1 MMKVARNYGE
11 CATASPSGVELSPPS
26 GEAVLST
33 GPTSPESQDVLGSSS
48 KVELLATIHEK
59 IIPQLILAH
68 INPAELDSC
77 PNTRL
82 PPTPEE
88 VAEFSQIAVDN
99 DLQAALLFIES
110 MADDGLSVDV
120 ILLDLVA
127 PAARLLGD
135 EWLDDRRDFTEVTL
149 GLNLLHRVVHV
160 LGPSVVPSSSDRGSV
175 VLVAAPAEQ
184 HTLGIFLLAEFL
196 RKDGWGVQVDP
207 DMPRE
212 DLLGLVGREHV
223 DMVGISVSNSDL
235 IGPLTELVSDVRS
248 ASINDD
254 MAVMIGGSLS
264 LASEAREIGATFCND
279 AREAVVLLSKHARL
293 RRP

>member
-1 MMKVARNYGE
+1 M
-11 CATASPSGVELSPPS
+11 
-26 GEAVLST
+26 
-33 GPTSPESQDVLGSSS
+33 LGSSS
-48 KVELLATIHEK
+48 KADLLATIHEK

-68 INPAELDSC
+68 INPAELDAC

-88 VAEFSQIAVDN
+88 VADFSQIAVDD
-99 DLQAALLFIES
+99 DLQEALLFIES
-110 MADDGLSVDV
+110 MADAGLSLEV

-135 EWLDDRRDFTEVTL
+135 EWLEDRRDFTEVTL

-160 LGPSVVPSSSDRGSV
+160 LSPSAAPSPSDKGSV
-175 VLVAAPAEQ
+175 VLLAAPAEQ

-212 DLLGLVGREHV
+212 DLLELVGREYV

-254 MAVMIGGSLS
+254 IAVMIGGSLA
-264 LASEAREIGATFCND
+264 LANEAQEIGATFCND
-279 AREAVVLLSKHARL
+279 AREAVVLLAKHAKL
-293 RRP
+293 RRA